1 MYRLKLAAT
10 LQMPNQQ
17 IHFHLH
23 GNGCLFMWGAY
34 FCMGAYKH
42 SVVVAIKMVPI
53 FMDAYFL
60 WVPIIHILWYKHS
73 YHTRAI

>member
-1 MYRLKLAAT
+1 M
-10 LQMPNQQ
+10 
-17 IHFHLH
+17 F
-23 GNGCLFMWGAY
+23 GAY

-60 WVPIIHILWYKHS
+60 WVLIIHILWYKHS